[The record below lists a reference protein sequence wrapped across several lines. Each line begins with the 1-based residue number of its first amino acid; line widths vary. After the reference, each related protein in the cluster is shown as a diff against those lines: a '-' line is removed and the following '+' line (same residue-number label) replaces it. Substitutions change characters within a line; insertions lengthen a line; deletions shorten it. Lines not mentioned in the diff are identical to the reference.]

1 MKKNHF
7 RRALLLALSLCFG
20 QLFAQ
25 EQSNPSNSEIRK
37 KDAAKEQFIE
47 QHPEE
52 YQQQGGQIKTT
63 VPEFKTQAEKDAWVS
78 QQAQKTQAEKD
89 AWVSQQAQT
98 VMTDVKTENREATI
112 ATEAEKDAYMQKHS
126 LDPVA
131 QAAPVTSAMIYMTQE
146 EFNTLPPAKQ
156 AAVLADPNF
165 VIVK

>member
-63 VPEFKTQAEKDAWVS
+63 VPEF
-78 QQAQKTQAEKD
+78 KTQAEKD